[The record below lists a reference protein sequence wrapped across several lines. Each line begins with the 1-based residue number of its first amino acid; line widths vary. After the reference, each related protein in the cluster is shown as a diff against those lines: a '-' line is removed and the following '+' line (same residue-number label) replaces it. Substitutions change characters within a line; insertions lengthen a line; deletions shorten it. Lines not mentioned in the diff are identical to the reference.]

1 MKSAELRALYI
12 TLILLPFFAQA
23 CAGLKPVEAVPFS
36 TPATWATS
44 GGLETS
50 IAQSMAQSTE
60 MALDKENRQDKN
72 ATPRAGMIERQ
83 NVNICHDIK
92 NSEACSTPVHIGVL
106 NQYVNDW
113 QIFLFRNK
121 DNGQISFNSS
131 NIVFEALSVLSDEIN
146 ANLEGKPDSIKINF
160 NEALFPE
167 SDGGK
172 TIVSPIGP
180 KELSIVYPS
189 KIEFFLPQASL
200 DDPTHISQNGTKI
213 HEILHGA
220 WRIKKHHETGSF
232 EVENDW
238 QEELNADFYG
248 NVTQLFL
255 AKSLGIE
262 QNPQFRQHIEE
273 NMETFGTYFP
283 FLAWFLDQNGIT
295 PDNSLYEI
303 LYKVNGYYNAQT
315 TYLKYR
321 TDYDLKLME
330 EYRKIWNEYP
340 WTDQEKEFLL
350 KLFQAGA
357 EQGYMKNWA
366 YPDFP

>member
-1 MKSAELRALYI
+1 MKTAENRALYI
-12 TLILLPFFAQA
+12 ALILLPFFAQA

-36 TPATWATS
+36 TPVAWATP

-60 MALDKENRQDKN
+60 MALDEENRKDKN
-72 ATPRAGMIERQ
+72 ATPRPGMIERQ
-83 NVNICHDIK
+83 NVNICHDNK
-92 NSEACSTPVHIGVL
+92 NSEACSTPVHIEVL
-106 NQYVNDW
+106 NQYINDW
-113 QIFLFRNK
+113 QIFLSINK
-121 DNGQISFNSS
+121 DNGQISPNSS
-131 NIVFEALSVLSDEIN
+131 DMVLDALSILSDEID
-146 ANLEGKPDSIKINF
+146 ANLEGTQDSIKIDF
-160 NEALFPE
+160 KEALFPE

-172 TIVSPIGP
+172 TRISPIGP
-180 KELSIVYPS
+180 KELSIVYPP

-200 DDPTHISQNGTKI
+200 NDPTRISQNGTKI

-238 QEELNADFYG
+238 QEELSADFYG
-248 NVTQLFL
+248 NVAQLFL

-262 QNPQFRQHIEE
+262 QNPQFRGHIEE
-273 NMETFGTYFP
+273 NTETYGTYFP

-303 LYKVNGYYNAQT
+303 LYQVHGYYNAQT
-315 TYLKYR
+315 MYLKYR
-321 TDYDLKLME
+321 NDYDLKLME

-357 EQGYMKNWA
+357 EQGYMKKWA